1 MTSSFPGI
9 VYPDIVNGDDDLLIK
24 EAELHAEAER
34 LLASGL
40 RTVLDSYGDVHVV
53 GSYALRLMV
62 WRDLDIHIVRSDF
75 HPRGFFD
82 LGGKLAELLK
92 PAKMHYRDEF
102 VMRTPDLPRG
112 LYWGVYLGDE
122 RKGAWKIDIWASDEK
137 GFQAATRHDAWLRPA
152 LTDEVR
158 KNILRV
164 KSAVW
169 TDPRY
174 RKSFSSLDVYRAVI
188 ERGVQDTEG
197 FFAYLAAH
205 DIA

>member
-1 MTSSFPGI
+1 MNPQS
-9 VYPDIVNGDDDLLIK
+9 VQNLLTID
-24 EAELHAEAER
+24 AELRAEADR
-34 LLASGL
+34 LLALGL

-62 WRDLDIHIVRSDF
+62 WRDLDIHVVRPDS
-75 HPRGFFD
+75 HPRDFFN

-102 VMRTPDLPRG
+102 VMQTPDLPRG
-112 LYWGVYLGDE
+112 LYWGIYLGDE

-152 LTDEVR
+152 LTDDVR
-158 KNILRV
+158 ANILRI

-188 ERGVQDTEG
+188 EKGVSDVEG
-197 FFAYLAAH
+197 FFAYVAAR
-205 DIA
+205 DNR